1 MRRRLSSLLAAPL
14 VALVLATGNTSARAQ
29 AAETEAPVAIDATHT
44 MQPNGFTWVLKDT
57 TSGKEQ
63 TLILPAFHPA
73 QSRPVLM
80 GDRLAYAS
88 ITKRG
93 EKSQLGCVTF
103 DLTKGKVLN
112 RQDTDIFV
120 DEGAVPDAKVTPGE
134 DGHVTCR
141 FVGQQCAG
149 KNQEKCSAGEDA
161 VRLSFNG
168 GEQARQGLAMHCKKA
183 KKGRKKVCTPASPGP
198 EASHGKH
205 SKGSTGATGAS
216 RLGKRGS
223 TTKTTKSVKG
233 KAATHTGR
241 KPAKPATS
249 EKSTT
254 HKKGRKS

>member
-1 MRRRLSSLLAAPL
+1 MKRGFFLLLGGGPTALLALLCGA
-14 VALVLATGNTSARAQ
+14 ASAQ
-29 AAETEAPVAIDATHT
+29 APAEDEAPVAIDATHT
-44 MQPNGFTWVLKDT
+44 MQPKGFTWVLKDT

-63 TLILPAFHPA
+63 ILILPAFHPT
-73 QSRPVLM
+73 QSKPLLM

-103 DLTKGKVLN
+103 DLTQGKVLN

-120 DEGAVPDAKVTPGE
+120 DEGTVPDAQVHRGD
-134 DGHVTCR
+134 DGHVNCR

-168 GEQARQGLAMHCKKA
+168 GEQARQGLVMHCKKA
-183 KKGRKKVCTPASPGP
+183 KKGRKKVCTPTSPGP

-205 SKGSTGATGAS
+205 GKGSIGATGAS
-216 RLGKRGS
+216 RHSKHGS
-223 TTKTTKSVKG
+223 TTKAAKPVKG
-233 KAATHTGR
+233 KATTRAVR

-249 EKSTT
+249 AKSTT

>member
-1 MRRRLSSLLAAPL
+1 MGRGFFSLLGGGLTALLALLCGAA
-14 VALVLATGNTSARAQ
+14 SAQ
-29 AAETEAPVAIDATHT
+29 APVEDEAPVAIDATHT
-44 MQPNGFTWVLKDT
+44 MQPKGFTWVLKDT
-57 TSGKEQ
+57 TNGKEQ
-63 TLILPAFHPA
+63 ILILPAFHPT
-73 QSRPVLM
+73 QSKPLLM

-103 DLTKGKVLN
+103 DLTQGKVLN

-120 DEGAVPDAKVTPGE
+120 DEGTVPDAQVHRGD
-134 DGHVTCR
+134 DGHVNCR

-168 GEQARQGLAMHCKKA
+168 GEQARQGLVMHCKKA
-183 KKGRKKVCTPASPGP
+183 KNGRKKVCTPASPGP

-205 SKGSTGATGAS
+205 
-216 RLGKRGS
+216 GS
-223 TTKTTKSVKG
+223 TTKAAKPVKG
-233 KAATHTGR
+233 KATTRAVR

-249 EKSTT
+249 AKSTT